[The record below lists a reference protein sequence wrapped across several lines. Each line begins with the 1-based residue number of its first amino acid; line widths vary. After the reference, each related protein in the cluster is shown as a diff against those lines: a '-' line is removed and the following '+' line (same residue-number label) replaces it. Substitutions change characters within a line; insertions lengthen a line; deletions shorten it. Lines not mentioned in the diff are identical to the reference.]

1 MQLACAFPYFVFYN
15 NCFCKQRYNYYV
27 GTLISKNIIIYIG
40 TIAKK
45 FIKNAKN
52 NLLLF
57 LQIADLPSDISFSK
71 TEFLT
76 SQNKMLLQKQTAA
89 ISNSVIRQMP
99 KEEQKWKDN

>member
-1 MQLACAFPYFVFYN
+1 MACAFPYFVFYN
-15 NCFCKQRYNYYV
+15 NCFCKKKVQLLRWYINFKKYN
-27 GTLISKNIIIYIG
+27 NIG

-76 SQNKMLLQKQTAA
+76 SQNKMLLQKQTAV

-99 KEEQKWKDN
+99 KEEQK